1 MENTPLQMLADAH
14 HVPPARIHRRRAARL
29 HASLVLPV
37 RMLEQLLARVLT
49 VLLVNTQ
56 MPALAGAPRAP
67 LVNTPQLGL
76 ACARR
81 ALLASGLV
89 LAMAR
94 ATIATQDITPTPAP
108 EAAHTALRARIRRPL
123 VQECVL
129 HVLRVH
135 TQV

>member
-1 MENTPLQMLADAH
+1 M
-14 HVPPARIHRRRAARL
+14 
-29 HASLVLPV
+29 
-37 RMLEQLLARVLT
+37 ARVLT

-67 LVNTPQLGL
+67 LVNSPQSGL
-76 ACARR
+76 VCARR

-123 VQECVL
+123 VQERVL

-135 TQV
+135 TQVQATARARVAL